1 MAQFVPGEEL
11 VGRWVEFYE
20 DAHAHPELAH
30 AEHRTTDVIEAALD
44 RLGVEHFRVS
54 PTGTVAVVRNGEGPT
69 IAFRADIDGLPVT
82 EETGLPYASREV
94 AQHGGESVG
103 LMHACGHDTHFT
115 ALLGALDH
123 LLSVRDDWTGTLVL
137 VFQPAEETGSG
148 ADEML
153 AGGLW
158 DRAPRPEVVLA
169 QHVGP
174 LPAGMYVTKPR
185 DMMSL
190 GDTLAVT
197 VRGKQAHG
205 SQPESSVDPIVAAAA
220 MVLRLQTIA
229 SREVSPR
236 AGVVVTV
243 GTMRGGTAP
252 NIIPDTCSF
261 TVNVRTPDAAVRESV
276 MEAVDRILRAEA
288 AASRATVEHESTS
301 SFPRCFNDP
310 EQTEKVRAAFVD
322 AYGEQ
327 AVMLLDH
334 GVTASEDAGALAD
347 AIEVPLVYWMFG
359 GFEASAFDGAF
370 PAGNH
375 SPRFG
380 PHAPSAVRTG
390 IAGAVTALLAYVG
403 A

>member
-1 MAQFVPGEEL
+1 MVQFVPGEEL
-11 VGRWVEFYE
+11 VERWVAFYE
-20 DAHAHPELAH
+20 VAHAHPELAH
-30 AEHRTTDVIEAALD
+30 AEHRTTEMVEAELD

-54 PTGTVAVVRNGEGPT
+54 STGTVAVIRNGEGPT
-69 IAFRADIDGLPVT
+69 VAFRADVDGLPVT
-82 EETGLPYASREV
+82 EETGLPYASRDV
-94 AQHGGESVG
+94 AEQGGEGVG

-115 ALLGALDH
+115 ALLGALEH
-123 LLSVRDDWTGTLVL
+123 LLSVREQWAGTLVL

-148 ADEML
+148 ADAML

-158 DRAPRPEVVLA
+158 DRAPRPDVVLA

-174 LPAGMYVTKPR
+174 LPSGMYVTKPR

-197 VRGKQAHG
+197 VRGRQAHG
-205 SQPESSVDPIVAAAA
+205 SQPESSVDPVVVAAA

-243 GTMRGGTAP
+243 GTIRGGTAP

-261 TVNVRTPDAAVRESV
+261 TINVRTPDAATRETV

-288 AASRATVEHESTS
+288 AASRASVEHETIS

-310 EQTEKVRAAFVD
+310 EQTDKVRAALVD

-327 AVMLLDH
+327 AVMVLDH

-347 AIEVPLVYWMFG
+347 AIDVPLVYWMFG
-359 GFEASAFDGAF
+359 GFEPSAFDGGM

-375 SPRFG
+375 SPHFA
-380 PHAPSAVRTG
+380 PHGPSAVRTG
-390 IAGAVTALLAYVG
+390 IAGAVVAVLGYVG
-403 A
+403 G